1 MMSTVL
7 AAKNPEKTPGVERL
21 CRVFEPRSLAP
32 HFTSALD
39 NRITTLP
46 SNHRLSALLPQVLH
60 SQKSFKGFEDHS
72 PHLVSPHTS
81 TPQWQPKSPDR
92 SRNPPSHPPHCLS
105 TPRKHRRTSLRSLI
119 LKTPW
124 LLSAVTLGM
133 SSFTCL
139 QIFGAN
145 DDDSTMREHTQRQ
158 MDLANRSA
166 SRRSSATKTVGSMAD
181 LSAQTSA
188 ESTDSRGNA

>member
-1 MMSTVL
+1 M
-7 AAKNPEKTPGVERL
+7 ERL
-21 CRVFEPRSLAP
+21 CRRSSRTYVAISGTPISLLYAV
-32 HFTSALD
+32 LD
-39 NRITTLP
+39 TPSTFNRDTTLP
-46 SNHRLSALLPQVLH
+46 LNHRLSALLPQVLH
-60 SQKSFKGFEDHS
+60 NQNSFKGFENHS

-81 TPQWQPKSPDR
+81 TSQWRPQSLDR
-92 SRNPPSHPPHCLS
+92 SRNPPSHPPRCSS

-139 QIFGAN
+139 QAFGAN
-145 DDDSTMREHTQRQ
+145 DDDSIMREHTQRQ